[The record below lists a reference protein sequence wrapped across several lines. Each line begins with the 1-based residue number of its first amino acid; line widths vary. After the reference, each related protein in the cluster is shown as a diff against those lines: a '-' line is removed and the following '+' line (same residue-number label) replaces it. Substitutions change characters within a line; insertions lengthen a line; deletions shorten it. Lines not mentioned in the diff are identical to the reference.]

1 MRALRLPP
9 KFQGLHGA
17 LSHLLEEYNLVSFV
31 AMDVRDEDSLDL
43 VLAHMDNALQVRP
56 CFCVV
61 CVCMYLCIC
70 VYVLCCWSCV
80 NVCVQVY
87 IYVVGLCVI
96 DVIESL

>member
-56 CFCVV
+56 CFCV
-61 CVCMYLCIC
+61 C
-70 VYVLCCWSCV
+70 VYVS
-80 NVCVQVY
+80 VY
-87 IYVVGLCVI
+87 LCVCFMLL
-96 DVIESL
+96 VLC

>member
-56 CFCVV
+56 CFCVCM
-61 CVCMYLCIC
+61 CVCIC
-70 VYVLCCWSCV
+70 VS
-80 NVCVQVY
+80 VCMF
-87 IYVVGLCVI
+87 YVVGLVLLCVYI
-96 DVIESL
+96 CMLLVFVLLM

>member
-56 CFCVV
+56 CFSVCMCV
-61 CVCMYLCIC
+61 CVLC
-70 VYVLCCWSCV
+70 VYVYVCLCCWSC
-80 NVCVQVY
+80 
-87 IYVVGLCVI
+87 II

>member
-56 CFCVV
+56 CFCV
-61 CVCMYLCIC
+61 CVCMCMCIC

-80 NVCVQVY
+80 IVCVY
-87 IYVVGLCVI
+87 MYVVGLCVI

>member
-56 CFCVV
+56 CFCVCM
-61 CVCMYLCIC
+61 CVCMCIC

-80 NVCVQVY
+80 IVCVY
-87 IYVVGLCVI
+87 MYVVGLCVI